1 MEKRFLYNGGKHKMG
16 RSGLYSVFHWGN
28 VLYIMEINKKRNEI
42 YIQAVQ
48 TLKWAK
54 RFIFSLPL
62 EKRFIYNGDTQTEK
76 WAVHNEVYI
85 QSSIGETF
93 YI

>member
-1 MEKRFLYNGGKHKMG
+1 
-16 RSGLYSVFHWGN
+16 
-28 VLYIMEINKKRNEI
+28 MEINKQRNGQ
-42 YIQAVQ
+42 Y
-48 TLKWAK
+48 TM

-62 EKRFIYNGDTQTEK
+62 EKRFIYNGDKQTEE
-76 WAVHNEVYI
+76 WSDHNEVYT

>member
-1 MEKRFLYNGGKHKMG
+1 
-16 RSGLYSVFHWGN
+16 
-28 VLYIMEINKKRNEI
+28 MEINKQRNG
-42 YIQAVQ
+42 QF
-48 TLKWAK
+48 TM

-62 EKRFIYNGDTQTEK
+62 EKRFIYNGDKQTEKWAVTMRFIFSLPLEKRFIYNGDKQTEK

>member
-1 MEKRFLYNGGKHKMG
+1 
-16 RSGLYSVFHWGN
+16 
-28 VLYIMEINKKRNEI
+28 MEINKQRNR
-42 YIQAVQ
+42 QF
-48 TLKWAK
+48 TT

-62 EKRFIYNGDTQTEK
+62 EKRFIYNGDKQTEK

-85 QSSIGETF
+85 QSSIEKRFIYNGDKQTLKWADHNEVYIQSSIGETF

>member
-1 MEKRFLYNGGKHKMG
+1 MG
-16 RSGLYSVFHWGN
+16 STQKGLYSVFHWRN
-28 VLYIMEINKKRNEI
+28 VLYIMEVNKQRNG
-42 YIQAVQ
+42 QF
-48 TLKWAK
+48 TM

-62 EKRFIYNGDTQTEK
+62 EKRFIYNGGKQTEK